1 MLLTFLTLIKTN
13 YLLKKLK
20 RYQQIN
26 VFFGFRI
33 KGKQFT
39 SIDYVHQLQGT
50 LHRGIFEGSIVIN
63 TLIVVK
69 VNASVSCD

>member
-1 MLLTFLTLIKTN
+1 MSSLGLESKEN
-13 YLLKKLK
+13 
-20 RYQQIN
+20 
-26 VFFGFRI
+26 
-33 KGKQFT
+33 QFT

-69 VNASVSCD
+69 VNASSSVHVTNNRTIL